1 MASINTTDAI
11 NKYLFRM
18 DTLRL
23 QNYRCFRDTG
33 NIPLKKV
40 NLLVGA
46 NSTGKSSFLK
56 FFPLL
61 KQSINIGLNGVFRWL
76 GNDVDFK
83 DFFNTVHDGQDSITI
98 DYTVKSLRMYQ
109 KYFNN
114 RLPIEDLF
122 VSFTIIPVKIHFDM
136 ISVLKVRYLE
146 TDIDIV
152 FKDGGR
158 AEVIANGVSTT
169 VTKDLI
175 VRWQNTEA
183 IFPRLLFSTN
193 DKYNHGFTTSPSVY
207 LKNIMSEVNEMLNRN
222 RIYNRYLIFERFPS
236 SYANF
241 SKGIDGICKEEIEES
256 KKRRLYT
263 LCLLYNIN
271 MLIDALNINLVRL
284 SSHIQYIKPVRATI
298 ERYYRF
304 QNLDMDEIDADGAN
318 LPMYLYN
325 LEQEDGKMEAF
336 NDWLMTHFS
345 FRVKIKPSDGHIE
358 LLVSEDGKPF
368 RNTVDLG
375 FGYTQLLPILAV
387 VWKTVFLDVDEPTPK
402 NTVPEEHIIVIEQ
415 PELHLHPRFQGK
427 FVEMLSIIS
436 RIGHER
442 QFDVRFIIETHSDII
457 LNELGTYIESGI
469 LYSDDVNILMLEQD
483 DIGES
488 RIKSTYYNEQGFIEE
503 WPRNFLEDAYTD

>member
-1 MASINTTDAI
+1 
-11 NKYLFRM
+11 M

-23 QNYRCFRDTG
+23 QNYRCFTDTG
-33 NIPLKKV
+33 DIPLKKV

-83 DFFNTVHDGQDSITI
+83 DFMNTVQDGKDSITI
-98 DYTVKSLRMYQ
+98 DYTIKSLKMYQ

-114 RLPIEDLF
+114 RMPVEDVF
-122 VSFTIIPVKIHFDM
+122 ISFTIIPVKIHFDM
-136 ISVLKVRYLE
+136 ISILKVRYLE
-146 TDIDIV
+146 TEIDIV
-152 FKDGGR
+152 FKEGGK
-158 AEVIANGVSTT
+158 AEIIANGVSTMD
-169 VTKDLI
+169 TKDLI
-175 VRWQNTEA
+175 VRWQNNEA
-183 IFPRLLFSTN
+183 IFPRLLFCTN

-207 LKNIMSEVNEMLNRN
+207 LKNIMSEVNEMVNRN
-222 RIYNRYLIFERFPS
+222 RVYNRYLIFERFPS
-236 SYANF
+236 SYTNF

-271 MLIDALNINLVRL
+271 MLIDALNINLIRL
-284 SSHIQYIKPVRATI
+284 SSNIKYIKPVRATI
-298 ERYYRF
+298 ERYYRY

-318 LPMYLYN
+318 LPMFLYN
-325 LEQEDGKMEAF
+325 LGHEEGRMEAF

-345 FRVKIKPSDGHIE
+345 FGVKIKPSDGHIE

-375 FGYTQLLPILAV
+375 FGYTQLLPILAI
-387 VWKTVFLDVDEPTPK
+387 VWKTVFLDVDEPTLK

-427 FVEMLSIIS
+427 FAEMLLIIS
-436 RIGHER
+436 RISHDKK
-442 QFDVRFIIETHSDII
+442 FDVRFIVETHSDVI
-457 LNELGTYIESGI
+457 LNALGAYIESDF
-469 LYSDDVNILMLEQD
+469 LSSDDVNILMLEQD
-483 DIGES
+483 EKGES
-488 RIKSTYYNEQGFIEE
+488 RLKSTHYNEQGFIEE
-503 WPRNFLEDAYTD
+503 WPRNFLEDAYKD